1 MALDRIL
8 LVDDEPNVLAGY
20 KRSLRGRFSITT
32 AESGPEAL
40 DRIAEEEPFAVV
52 VSDMRMPEMTG
63 VELLRRVRVVSAD
76 SVRMM
81 LTGNADQE
89 TAIQAV
95 NQGHIF
101 RFLNK
106 PCPPETF
113 TVALAMGVRQYR
125 LVTAEKELLE
135 KTLKG
140 SIEMLTQI
148 LSLTDPDAFVTVS
161 KVKSYLALIADQL
174 GLADPWALEMAS
186 ILSPIGL
193 LTLPPE
199 LKRKVNEGRPLSV
212 KEAQAVAG
220 IPDIGSRLLAHIP
233 RLESVAELVRCG
245 VDHDRGDDGKLKES
259 EQYGLSVL
267 RLLYDLVQAEQGGH
281 GVEHA
286 LDDVAR
292 RGTHE
297 SELLE
302 AVRDALKHNEPTLF
316 SGEFVVLD
324 LTLRKLLIGDELFED
339 VLSEDERLL
348 LAAGSRITGPFLERL
363 ANYRKLVGVREP
375 IRVRR
380 FVAKHAASS
389 APEGY

>member
-1 MALDRIL
+1 MSLERVL
-8 LVDDEPNVLAGY
+8 LVDDEPNVLDGY
-20 KRSLRGRFSITT
+20 KRSLRGRFALST
-32 AESGPEAL
+32 ATSGAEAL
-40 DRIAEEEPFAVV
+40 EKIAAEEPFAVV
-52 VSDMRMPEMTG
+52 VSDMRMPEMNG
-63 VELLRRVRVVSAD
+63 VELLKRVRVVSPD

-113 TVALAMGVRQYR
+113 TVALAMGVRQHR
-125 LVTAEKELLE
+125 LITAEKELLE

-148 LSLTDPDAFVTVS
+148 LSLTDPEAFVTVS
-161 KVKSYLALIADQL
+161 KVKSYLALTADPL

-199 LKRKVNEGRPLSV
+199 LKRKVNEGHPLSV

-220 IPDIGSRLLAHIP
+220 IPDIGARLLSHIP
-233 RLESVAELVRCG
+233 RLESVANLVRCG
-245 VDHDRGDDGKLKES
+245 VDHDRGDDGKLRES

-267 RLLYDLVQAEQGGH
+267 RLLYDLVQAERGGQ
-281 GVEHA
+281 GVERA
-286 LDDVAR
+286 LDDLSQ
-292 RGTHE
+292 RGTHDP
-297 SELLE
+297 ELLA
-302 AVRDALKHNEPTLF
+302 AVHDALKHGDPTLF

-348 LAAGSRITGPFLERL
+348 LAGGSRITGPFLERL
-363 ANYRKLVGVREP
+363 ANYRKLVGIREP

-380 FVAKHAASS
+380 FIAKRAASS
-389 APEGY
+389 APEE